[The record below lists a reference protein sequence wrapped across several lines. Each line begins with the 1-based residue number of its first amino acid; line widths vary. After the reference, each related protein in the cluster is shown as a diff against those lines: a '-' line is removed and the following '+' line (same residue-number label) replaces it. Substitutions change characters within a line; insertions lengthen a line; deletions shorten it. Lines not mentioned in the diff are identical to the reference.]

1 MRLELKLF
9 ETVIVPS
16 YINIIIYIFV
26 FVNKFDQ
33 AVPKNWFNV
42 VCIFMFLQLEFL
54 LRFLLQ
60 LVLLDIFTLDAE
72 SVKPLPL

>member
-16 YINIIIYIFV
+16 YLIYLFIYLYLYINLIRQCLKIGAIL
-26 FVNKFDQ
+26 D
-33 AVPKNWFNV
+33 
-42 VCIFMFLQLEFL
+42 FL